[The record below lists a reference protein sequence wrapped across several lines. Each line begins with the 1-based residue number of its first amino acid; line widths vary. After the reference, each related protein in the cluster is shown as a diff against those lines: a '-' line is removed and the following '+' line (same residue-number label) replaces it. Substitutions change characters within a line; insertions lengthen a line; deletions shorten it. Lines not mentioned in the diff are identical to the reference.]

1 MTTQP
6 LVAEPTIK
14 VIQVGPTAQDERIGP
29 LDVLR
34 GFALLG
40 ILIVNVQLFA
50 MPLAAYLNPTVWGD
64 LTGGNYLAWLLIHL
78 LGRPEDDDHLLDAVW
93 RAGIVLFSVTARG
106 RSAARLH
113 YRRNFLVAPLRIGA
127 WLPVVARRH
136 LATSEKLD
144 DEVAAY
150 RRGWLAQMGHRVP
163 ATVEFQ
169 TLVLPVW
176 GFWRAAGLMLM
187 GRRCSSGAF

>member
-64 LTGGNYLAWLLIHL
+64 LTGGNYLAWLLIRL
-78 LGRPEDDDHLLDAVW
+78 LADQKMMT
-93 RAGIVLFSVTARG
+93 IFSMLFGAPAS
-106 RSAARLH
+106 
-113 YRRNFLVAPLRIGA
+113 YFLA
-127 WLPVVARRH
+127 
-136 LATSEKLD
+136 
-144 DEVAAY
+144 
-150 RRGWLAQMGHRVP
+150 
-163 ATVEFQ
+163 
-169 TLVLPVW
+169 
-176 GFWRAAGLMLM
+176 
-187 GRRCSSGAF
+187 